1 MTDYQNNKYNV
12 QQGKNEYAAS
22 AQGRYVPSQR
32 KGNFGTG
39 TSKYA
44 KPFTPRK
51 PVRSFRDLDIYQKTL
66 ECSVLVVKDLVPTLE
81 SLNYSFKEN
90 LINCCMSVPL
100 FIGEAHSLRFASFEG
115 GVALLEKSM
124 AGCNKM
130 IVYLEQ
136 MKGVYGSKLD
146 ASLIDDLITR
156 YADSRTKS
164 FHLEKSWKRFK
175 ADEISGVI
183 KPRTNFKY

>member
-1 MTDYQNNKYNV
+1 MTNYPNNKYN
-12 QQGKNEYAAS
+12 
-22 AQGRYVPSQR
+22 
-32 KGNFGTG
+32 
-39 TSKYA
+39 

-51 PVRSFRDLDIYQKTL
+51 PVRSFRDLEIYQKTL
-66 ECSVLVVKDLVPTLE
+66 QCSVLVVKDLIPTLQK
-81 SLNYSFKEN
+81 LKYSFEEN
-90 LINCCMSVPL
+90 MVNCAMSVPL

-115 GVALLEKSM
+115 GVILLEKSM

-136 MKGVYGSKLD
+136 MKGVYGAKIDVDLID
-146 ASLIDDLITR
+146 SLIGI

-175 ADEISGVI
+175 ANNLEENLQKKD
-183 KPRTNFKY
+183 FKY

>member
-1 MTDYQNNKYNV
+1 MIYQNKYN
-12 QQGKNEYAAS
+12 
-22 AQGRYVPSQR
+22 
-32 KGNFGTG
+32 
-39 TSKYA
+39 
-44 KPFTPRK
+44 KPFTVKK

-66 ECSVLVVKDLVPTLE
+66 ECSVLIVKDLVPTLE
-81 SLNYSFKEN
+81 GLGYSFKEN
-90 LINCCMSVPL
+90 MVNCAMSVPL

-136 MKGVYGSKLD
+136 MKGVYGPKVD
-146 ASLIDDLITR
+146 VSLVDDLISR

-175 ADEISGVI
+175 LDEASGII
-183 KPRTNFKY
+183 KPKTNFKY

>member
-1 MTDYQNNKYNV
+1 MIYQNNKYN
-12 QQGKNEYAAS
+12 
-22 AQGRYVPSQR
+22 
-32 KGNFGTG
+32 
-39 TSKYA
+39 
-44 KPFTPRK
+44 KPFIAKK

-66 ECSVLVVKDLVPTLE
+66 ECSVLVVKDLVPVLE
-81 SLNYSFKEN
+81 NLNYGFKEN
-90 LINCCMSVPL
+90 MVNCAMSVPL

-136 MKGVYGSKLD
+136 MKGVYGSKIDVDLV
-146 ASLIDDLITR
+146 DDLIGR

-175 ADEISGVI
+175 SDEISGVVRP
-183 KPRTNFKY
+183 KTNFKY

>member
-1 MTDYQNNKYNV
+1 MIYPNNNY
-12 QQGKNEYAAS
+12 GKFIGSKSGSS
-22 AQGRYVPSQR
+22 AQRY
-32 KGNFGTG
+32 GNVGTG
-39 TSKYA
+39 T
-44 KPFTPRK
+44 RK

-66 ECSVLVVKDLVPTLE
+66 ECSVLIVKDLVPELE
-81 SLNYSFKEN
+81 KLGYSFREN
-90 LINCCMSVPL
+90 MVNCAMSVPL

-115 GVALLEKSM
+115 GVMLLEKAM

-136 MKGVYGSKLD
+136 MKGVYGEKLD
-146 ASLIDDLITR
+146 VSLIDDLIGR

-175 ADEISGVI
+175 TDEASGVI
-183 KPRTNFKY
+183 KPKTGFKY

>member
-1 MTDYQNNKYNV
+1 MIYQNNNYK
-12 QQGKNEYAAS
+12 K
-22 AQGRYVPSQR
+22 
-32 KGNFGTG
+32 T
-39 TSKYA
+39 
-44 KPFTPRK
+44 FTPKK

-66 ECSVLVVKDLVPTLE
+66 ECSVIIVKDLVPVLE
-81 SLNYSFKEN
+81 KLDYSFKEN
-90 LINCCMSVPL
+90 MVNCAMSVPL

-115 GVALLEKSM
+115 GVMLLEKSM

-136 MKGVYGSKLD
+136 MKGIYGSKIDVDLV
-146 ASLIDDLITR
+146 DDLINR

-175 ADEISGVI
+175 SDEISGAT
-183 KPRTNFKY
+183 KPKTNFKY